1 MTDKDIADFIV
12 HRADMNGKQYKL
24 RSPELVL
31 YVPNDN
37 TAIVALQYSN
47 NSEPFMLRFTNGTQR
62 GLFRLRY
69 NGEVLKP
76 FIKQLRQSAA
86 YNSIV
91 KYDVDTFPDWTKH
104 LVSYAIIDALKT
116 KGMGFD
122 AFATTANLGDI
133 ELIRP
138 NETYEQ
144 VAIETDLLALGMP
157 DDIDSVAL

>member
-1 MTDKDIADFIV
+1 MTDQDIVNFIV
-12 HRADMNGKQYKL
+12 HRADINGKQYKL

-37 TAIVALQYSN
+37 TAIVALQYGN

-62 GLFRLRY
+62 GLFKLRY
-69 NGEVLKP
+69 NREVLKP

-86 YNSIV
+86 YNSTV
-91 KYDVDTFPDWTKH
+91 KYDVCTLPDWAKH
-104 LVSYAIIDALKT
+104 FVSYAIINALKT

-122 AFATTANLGDI
+122 AFAISHLGDI

-144 VAIETDLLALGMP
+144 IAIETDLLTLGMP
-157 DDIDSVAL
+157 DDVDSLVL